1 MGERASRRG
10 RGAGHAGA
18 TVNGRG
24 WRAGGLLLA
33 AALAWTP
40 CHAGASDT
48 PAAQQPA
55 LAEAAP
61 PAAARVPLEHFA
73 RLPMFTGVSLSP
85 DGARLAALVNR
96 GEDTLL
102 VTRDVDGG
110 ELRALMKTDNLKF
123 RFRWARWV
131 GNERLLVSVL
141 YPGRRG
147 FTGTV
152 EHRLFSVRAADGEV
166 KSMAR
171 GGPVQQ
177 IQDDVIDWMR
187 DDGRHVLLQLPMQEQ
202 LWETHWPAVFKLDV
216 ATGAYALVH
225 GPQRGVYDW
234 VTDAQHRVRA
244 AVRHEAGKPS
254 ELIVRDP
261 QGGPWRVL
269 WTFRSDET
277 EEIEPLGFGADP
289 QELWIRAPHEGRT
302 AIFSVRLDEPG
313 TPRTLRLA
321 HPLHDVEGSLI
332 RSPLTREIVG
342 VRGNG
347 ADDTRSE
354 LWDEEWHALAQAVDR
369 GLPGRDNQLLQI
381 SNDGQR
387 YLLHSSGSRQP
398 GEYYVGDREDG
409 QLMLLARTYPDL
421 KAEQLAGKQAVRIQA
436 RDGLPL
442 AAYLTRARTG
452 GTAPGPLVLLPH
464 GGPYARDD
472 ASFDPWTELLA
483 NRGYTVLQVNFRG
496 STGYGAEF
504 QKAGFQ
510 RWGQEMQED
519 LEDAVQW
526 AVSQG
531 VADARRIC
539 IVGASYGGYAALMG
553 VVKTPRLYRCAVSF
567 AGVSNL
573 SDLALHWTE
582 FIGGKEGSRR
592 VLGDWWKDRE
602 RLRAT
607 SPALQAQRIE
617 VPVLLVHG
625 SADRRVPVEQS
636 RDMAKALASA
646 GRSYRY
652 VEQEG
657 GDHHF
662 SRQAHHTEFLRE
674 LEAFLQAHLAP

>member
-1 MGERASRRG
+1 MGQRASRHG
-10 RGAGHAGA
+10 LGKGHAAA
-18 TVNGRG
+18 TLKGRA
-24 WRAGGLLLA
+24 WRAGGLALA
-33 AALAWTP
+33 AALTWMP
-40 CHAGASDT
+40 CHAGASNN
-48 PAAQQPA
+48 PAAQQPPSA
-55 LAEAAP
+55 GAP
-61 PAAARVPLEHFA
+61 PPASPAAAPVPLEHFA
-73 RLPMFTGVSLSP
+73 RLPMFKGVSLSP
-85 DGARLAALVNR
+85 DGARVAALANR

-102 VTRDVDGG
+102 VTRDVDSG

-123 RFRWARWV
+123 RFRWASWV
-131 GNERLLVSVL
+131 GNERLLVSVI

-152 EHRLFSVRAADGEV
+152 ESRLFSVNVTDGEV

-171 GGPVQQ
+171 SGPPQQVQDQ
-177 IQDDVIDWMR
+177 VIDWMR
-187 DDGRHVLLQLPMQEQ
+187 DDGRHVLLQLPLPEAP
-202 LWETHWPAVFKLDV
+202 WPAVFKLDV
-216 ATGAYALVH
+216 ATGAYAIVH
-225 GPQRGVYDW
+225 GPQKGVDAW
-234 VTDAQHRVRA
+234 ITDAQHRVRA
-244 AVRHEAGKPS
+244 AVRHEKDKPS

-269 WTFRSDET
+269 WTFKNDET

-289 QELWIRAPHEGRT
+289 QELWIRAPHEGRG

-321 HPLHDVEGSLI
+321 HPRHDVEGSLI
-332 RSPLTREIVG
+332 RSPLTHEIVG
-342 VRGNG
+342 VRGSG
-347 ADDTRSE
+347 TDDARSE
-354 LWDEEWHALAQAVDR
+354 LWDEDWRALAQAVDR
-369 GLPGRDNQLLQI
+369 SLPGRDNQLLQI
-381 SNDGQR
+381 SRDGRR
-387 YLLHSSGSRQP
+387 YLLHASGARQP
-398 GEYYVGDREDG
+398 GEYYVGDRDDG

-421 KAEQLAGKQAVRIQA
+421 KPDQLVGKKVVSIQA
-436 RDGLPL
+436 RDGLAL
-442 AAYLTRARTG
+442 TAYLTRTRTG
-452 GTAPGPLVLLPH
+452 GQAPGPMVLLPH

-472 ASFDPWTELLA
+472 ASFGPWTELLA
-483 NRGYTVLQVNFRG
+483 NRGYSVLQVNFRG

-504 QKAGFQ
+504 QKAGLQ
-510 RWGQEMQED
+510 QWGQEMQED

-526 AVSQG
+526 AVTQG
-531 VADARRIC
+531 VADPRRIC

-567 AGVSNL
+567 AGVFDLTN
-573 SDLALHWTE
+573 LALHLE
-582 FIGGKEGSRR
+582 DFIGGKEGARR

-607 SPALQAQRIE
+607 SPALHAQRIE

-625 SADRRVPVEQS
+625 TEDRRVPVQQS

-674 LEAFLQAHLAP
+674 LESFLQAHLAP